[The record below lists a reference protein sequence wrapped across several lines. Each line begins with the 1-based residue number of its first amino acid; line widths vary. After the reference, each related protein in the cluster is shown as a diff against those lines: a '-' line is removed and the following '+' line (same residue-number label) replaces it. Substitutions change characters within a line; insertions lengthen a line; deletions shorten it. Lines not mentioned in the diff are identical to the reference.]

1 MIMSDNIVQM
11 DHIQKSYDGVANI
24 LEDVSFT
31 VNRGEFIVIRGASG
45 SGKSTLLNVLGLLDA
60 FDSGYYKLNDFSIES
75 DKFNRYSDLRSKLL
89 GFVFQSYHLIDSL
102 SITDNILLPFIY
114 SDEYITSEIIE
125 RMNIIL
131 ESFDLIESKD
141 KKTALLSGGE
151 KQRVAIARAIIKSP
165 PLVIADEPT
174 GNLDNENTDVVI
186 GYLKNLTKQS
196 TSVIMVTHDTGLLKY
211 SDRNYLLYEG
221 RLV

>member
-1 MIMSDNIVQM
+1 
-11 DHIQKSYDGVANI
+11 
-24 LEDVSFT
+24 
-31 VNRGEFIVIRGASG
+31 
-45 SGKSTLLNVLGLLDA
+45 LDA

-125 RMNIIL
+125 RMNMIL

-186 GYLKNLTKQS
+186 GYLKNLTKKS